1 MLESKNTQF
10 ILSAEGQIL
19 WQEKLNNPLPGKAV
33 AVLAKGSHPLK
44 PVLTVLDNEITAPYL
59 ADDEKN
65 QALANSLKL
74 WLNWHMSE
82 TVGSLVNLE
91 IPEGVEPKDDAV
103 SKIAAKVYD
112 GMGIVPREDAEG
124 IIGDLTPETR
134 AELRSK
140 KIRLGPILIFIPE
153 LNKPAAVRLRGLLWS
168 LYNDRPL
175 PAQVPADG
183 IVSVAI
189 EDSSADPIFYRSVG
203 YPIYGGR
210 AVRIDML
217 DRVISCVYD
226 HAKEGKFHARH
237 EMAEWLGS
245 SIEGLYKVLE
255 AMGHT
260 KVYDPAD
267 DAEKIEAAKKEVAV
281 KDETVEEVAV
291 EEKAKDVV
299 AVDVAQKENS
309 DKEDAKAD
317 PEQKL
322 TEKPVEKPE
331 LAVFRL
337 KKGKAFQSKRQGSGG
352 YKGNKSFG
360 DKKKGDKGQGR
371 KKPKGKHQKN
381 NNRDRGPRVITAE
394 AKVSEA
400 DNPFAILQQ
409 LKK

>member
-10 ILSAEGQIL
+10 TLSAEGQIL
-19 WQEKLNNPLPGKAV
+19 WQEKMNNPLPGKAV

-44 PVLTVLDNEITAPYL
+44 PVITLLDNEVTAPYR

-82 TVGSLVNLE
+82 IVGALVNLE
-91 IPEGVEPKDDAV
+91 VPEGADAKEGAV
-103 SKIAAKVYD
+103 SNIAAKVYD
-112 GMGIVPREDAEG
+112 GMGIVPREDVED
-124 IIGDLTPETR
+124 IIGGLTPETR

-168 LYNDRPL
+168 LYNDSPL

-183 IVSVAI
+183 IVSAVV
-189 EDSSADPIFYRSVG
+189 EDKDADPIFYRSIG
-203 YPIYGGR
+203 YPLYGGR

-226 HAKEGKFHARH
+226 HAKEGKFQARH
-237 EMAEWLGS
+237 EMAEWLGC

-255 AMGHT
+255 SMGHT
-260 KVYDPAD
+260 KIHDPA
-267 DAEKIEAAKKEVAV
+267 ENEEAAKEVVAKEVV
-281 KDETVEEVAV
+281 TVAEEKTEDVAV
-291 EEKAKDVV
+291 VEVV
-299 AVDVAQKENS
+299 QAES
-309 DKEDAKAD
+309 FEKEDAAALK
-317 PEQKL
+317 PEQK
-322 TEKPVEKPE
+322 PSEKPE

-337 KKGKAFQSKRQGSGG
+337 KKGKAFQSKRQESGDF
-352 YKGNKSFG
+352 KGKKTVTDKKSFS
-360 DKKKGDKGQGR
+360 DKKKDDKGQGR
-371 KKPKGKHQKN
+371 NKSKGKPNKD
-381 NNRDRGPRVITAE
+381 NRDRGPRIITAE
-394 AKVSEA
+394 AKVSAA